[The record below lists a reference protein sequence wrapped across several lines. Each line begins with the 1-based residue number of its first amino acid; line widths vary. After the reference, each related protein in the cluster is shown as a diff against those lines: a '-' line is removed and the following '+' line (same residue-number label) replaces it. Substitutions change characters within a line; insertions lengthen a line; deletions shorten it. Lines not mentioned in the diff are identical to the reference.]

1 MAGRRNGLVHKKP
14 APKAEVVGEINI
26 TPLADVCLVLLIIF
40 MVVTPLLARG
50 KEVPLPK
57 TVNHTEEKDK
67 SQPIVA
73 IDKKG
78 LVYFDKDIVAKLVPK
93 PGTSRNGVA
102 EFELDKTEVL
112 GKRIADTLDKN
123 YKAWQADPDPKKAPF
138 QRKVVLKA
146 DSDLTYSHLYPVIF
160 ELNNSDL
167 KGIDL
172 ATNEQKQKAGN

>member
-1 MAGRRNGLVHKKP
+1 MAGRRKGLVHKKP
-14 APKAEVVGEINI
+14 APPPEVHGEINI

-57 TVNHTEEKDK
+57 TVNHTEEADK

-78 LVYFDKDIVAKLVPK
+78 LVYFDKDVVAKLVPK
-93 PGTSRNGVA
+93 AGTSKNGIS
-102 EFELDKTEVL
+102 EFELDTTETL
-112 GKRIADTLDKN
+112 EKRISDTLDKN
-123 YKAWQADPDPKKAPF
+123 AKLAAENPDPDNPF
-138 QRKVVLKA
+138 SRKVFLKA
-146 DSDLTYSHLYPVIF
+146 DADLTYSHLYPVIF
-160 ELNNSDL
+160 ALNNLGL

-172 ATNEQKQKAGN
+172 GTNEKKQKGGS